1 MMHVSQA
8 RLHSS
13 RTIGVGTIGGSADYG
28 ALFQVGILTLVFCC
42 NVASETL
49 TPHGH
54 AARESGNFATLVRFE
69 DCC

>member
-28 ALFQVGILTLVFCC
+28 ALFQVGILMLLFCC
-42 NVASETL
+42 NAASETY
-49 TPHGH
+49 
-54 AARESGNFATLVRFE
+54 LVP
-69 DCC
+69 DLLKQAYG